1 MSLIDQQ
8 KDLENFSDQALLQ
21 EAMQPMRGYPPFL
34 VAAEIQRRQQDRS
47 RVQQQTMAA
56 QPEAPPVAMQ
66 QAAQFANQ
74 MAPMAQ
80 PEPVM
85 GGMPPEAGMGMA
97 APMMASAAPA
107 EPVGIMGAAPVQAM
121 AGGGEVKRMQEGKT
135 VPTFLERSGLPFFS
149 TEEGLA
155 ANRAALS
162 RFFTPR
168 RPGFVV
174 AREAQALR
182 NQGKMDEALSLLR
195 QEGIDPRQV
204 FGSQLAAV
212 PTVATEAPAISEAPA
227 ATPSSA
233 PGITSRDSRVAFEPA
248 TQASIFNVRPGTD
261 FSGGAPTRDAD
272 VSTRD
277 VGIPSIPISRRGDFM
292 STYRDV
298 LGRIAPL
305 ETVGIQSR
313 KDILEGRVTP
323 QGRVALDPFYV
334 EEAKRL
340 EQFRPSREKFERG
353 SQAEMLAGLGAI
365 IGGATQRGDIAK
377 GLAALTRQQREA
389 ERDFRREER
398 EFAGFE
404 SGLRREERAEAMM
417 RDQARAAAAREER
430 QMSRQDISDALAMT
444 QAIEANKNKIEELS
458 IARQNLA
465 AEIRKLNFEIKNAP
479 TLLAQKEAKAR
490 LEAAE
495 TSMSIIEKQM
505 STLGKMF
512 EISQLPGGPEFL
524 QSRGVESSG
533 KPTAAGLVFTPR

>member
-21 EAMQPMRGYPPFL
+21 EATQPQFGYPPYL
-34 VAAEIQRRQQDRS
+34 VTAEIQRRQQDRA
-47 RVQQQTMAA
+47 RVQQQTMAT
-56 QPEAPPVAMQ
+56 QPEAPPVVQ
-66 QAAQFANQ
+66 QQVSEFASQ

-121 AGGGEVKRMQEGKT
+121 AGGGEVKRMQVGGRPVASYDPLGRVVGEGMSAAGRGI
-135 VPTFLERSGLPFFS
+135 VGAGELISGSSMLAPGS
-149 TEEGLA
+149 VASLRGKAAAEADRLRRRIALNRTLGLDTSQQE
-155 ANRAALS
+155 AAL
-162 RFFTPR
+162 R
-168 RPGFVV
+168 
-174 AREAQALR
+174 ALEGGD
-182 NQGKMDEALSLLR
+182 QPASTAAPTSL
-195 QEGIDPRQV
+195 
-204 FGSQLAAV
+204 
-212 PTVATEAPAISEAPA
+212 
-227 ATPSSA
+227 
-233 PGITSRDSRVAFEPA
+233 
-248 TQASIFNVRPGTD
+248 FNVRPGTD
-261 FSGGAPTRDAD
+261 FGGEVSAPTTDID
-272 VSTRD
+272 TSTLD
-277 VGIPSIPISRRGDFM
+277 SGISSIPISRRGDFM

-305 ETVGIQSR
+305 EEVGIQSR

-353 SQAEMLAGLGAI
+353 SQAEILAGLGAI

-404 SGLRREERAEAMM
+404 SGLRREERTEAMM
-417 RDQARAAAAREER
+417 RDQARAAVAREER

-444 QAIEANKNKIEELS
+444 QAIETSRYQADK
-458 IARQNLA
+458 LA
-465 AEIRKLNFEIKNAP
+465 AEVQNLNLQLQIAKQEAVSKGMSRQLELIIK
-479 TLLAQKEAKAR
+479 TLEAKLTQAKTAEATERAR
-490 LEAAE
+490 ALGIEN
-495 TSMSIIEKQM
+495 SMNAKLAS
-505 STLGKMF
+505 
-512 EISQLPGGPEFL
+512 GGGGSYTRPE
-524 QSRGVESSG
+524 
-533 KPTAAGLVFTPR
+533 GLFTPTQ

>member
-21 EAMQPMRGYPPFL
+21 EAMQPMRGYPPYL

-85 GGMPPEAGMGMA
+85 GGMPPEAGMDMA
-97 APMMASAAPA
+97 GSMAGSMPSP

-121 AGGGEVKRMQEGKT
+121 AGGGEVKRMQVGRTVTSYDPLGRIVGESMGAAGRGIVGAGELISGSSMLAPGSVASLRGKAAAEADR
-135 VPTFLERSGLPFFS
+135 LRRRIALNRSLGLDTS
-149 TEEGLA
+149 QQE
-155 ANRAALS
+155 AAL
-162 RFFTPR
+162 R
-168 RPGFVV
+168 
-174 AREAQALR
+174 AL
-182 NQGKMDEALSLLR
+182 
-195 QEGIDPRQV
+195 EGGDQ
-204 FGSQLAAV
+204 
-212 PTVATEAPAISEAPA
+212 PA
-227 ATPSSA
+227 AAPTP
-233 PGITSRDSRVAFEPA
+233 
-248 TQASIFNVRPGTD
+248 ASLFNVRPGTD
-261 FSGGAPTRDAD
+261 FGGEVSAPTTDAD
-272 VSTRD
+272 ISTLD
-277 VGIPSIPISRRGDFM
+277 SGIPSIPISRRGDFM

-365 IGGATQRGDIAK
+365 IGGATQRGDIAR

-417 RDQARAAAAREER
+417 RDQARTAAAREER
-430 QMSRQDISDALAMT
+430 QMSRQDVSDALAMT
-444 QAIEANKNKIEELS
+444 QAIETSRNQAD
-458 IARQNLA
+458 RLA
-465 AEIRKLNFEIKNAP
+465 AEVQNLNLQLQIAKQEALSKGMSRQLELVIK
-479 TLLAQKEAKAR
+479 T
-490 LEAAE
+490 LEANLTKAKTAE
-495 TSMSIIEKQM
+495 ATERARALGIENSMNEKFA
-505 STLGKMF
+505 S
-512 EISQLPGGPEFL
+512 GGGGSYTKPE
-524 QSRGVESSG
+524 
-533 KPTAAGLVFTPR
+533 GLFTPTQ